1 MRSLQRTLQLEQID
15 MSQPTRNSIYLQ
27 FPSVKAFI
35 EYLKNYCNIYEVGLV
50 VRRSVQNTAQGIPWS
65 TYFIRITKHASSYNE
80 ILVCDIPFWSDLV
93 DIDSD
98 KEIDQKR
105 NEAIK
110 AVKDEL
116 EKGLTRVKIF
126 EAEFC
131 PEPDL

>member
-1 MRSLQRTLQLEQID
+1 
-15 MSQPTRNSIYLQ
+15 MSAPTRNTVYLQ

-50 VRRSVQNTAQGIPWS
+50 VRRTRKPLEKGVNEY
-65 TYFIRITKHASSYNE
+65 TYFIRLTKHASSYNE
-80 ILVCDIPFWSDLV
+80 ILLCDIPFWRDLFPG
-93 DIDSD
+93 DP
-98 KEIDQKR
+98 KELEQKR
-105 NEAIK
+105 DAAIK
-110 AVKDEL
+110 AAKDEL